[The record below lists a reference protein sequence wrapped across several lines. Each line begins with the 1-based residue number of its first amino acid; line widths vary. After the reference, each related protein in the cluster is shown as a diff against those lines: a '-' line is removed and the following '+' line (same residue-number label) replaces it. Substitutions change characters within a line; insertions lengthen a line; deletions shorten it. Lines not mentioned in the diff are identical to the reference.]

1 MVKSNNTQV
10 TISAA
15 MLNCLKQTLF
25 TQTNGVDLTP
35 IVEDLGGED
44 ITAIAVAL
52 AYKGIKPEID
62 TTTRFDTEYR
72 DTYAKYEF
80 KSYSVIKDLVLISKT
95 YCTWNSET
103 HTWSNDRSQDM
114 EIQLSRWLNMST
126 SEEDI
131 KNKIVPASKSDGVG
145 EASKTVLRVSPKN

>member
-1 MVKSNNTQV
+1 MR
-10 TISAA
+10 
-15 MLNCLKQTLF
+15 
-25 TQTNGVDLTP
+25 
-35 IVEDLGGED
+35 
-44 ITAIAVAL
+44 
-52 AYKGIKPEID
+52 IKPEID

-95 YCTWNSET
+95 YYTWDSNT

-131 KNKIVPASKSDGVG
+131 KNKIVPDSKPDGVG
-145 EASKTVLRVSPKN
+145 EASKTVLRVEPKN

>member
-15 MLNCLKQTLF
+15 MLNCFKQVLF
-25 TQTNGVDLTP
+25 SQTNGVDLSP

-44 ITAIAVAL
+44 ITAVAVAL

-72 DTYAKYEF
+72 GTYAKYEF

-95 YCTWNSET
+95 YFTWEDNT
-103 HTWSNDRSQDM
+103 HTWSSDSSQDM

-131 KNKIVPASKSDGVG
+131 KTKILAGCKQSK
-145 EASKTVLRVSPKN
+145 